1 MSVAVCGS
9 IFLQCR
15 ADCCPVGAHDIRRNV
30 PLWIERYIIPILAAV
45 VVGLVILNPRSE
57 FRCSLLFLLLHTSS
71 PTRFTSQKP
80 RLRQPLPHL
89 ILESEALNKKLV
101 AFERSSRNSWISS
114 RQRRRKEAKEKDQG
128 KTWGVFGTRTA
139 IDGSMR

>member
-1 MSVAVCGS
+1 M
-9 IFLQCR
+9 
-15 ADCCPVGAHDIRRNV
+15 
-30 PLWIERYIIPILAAV
+30 ERYIIPILAAV

-71 PTRFTSQKP
+71 PTRLTSQKP

-114 RQRRRKEAKEKDQG
+114 RQRKKKRSEG
-128 KTWGVFGTRTA
+128 K
-139 IDGSMR
+139 GSG